1 VSAPLVEIV
10 DDSGVV
16 RAILRRHLEEQGYRV
31 VEAEDGVAAL
41 QCCRAEHPDAV
52 LLDIEMPG
60 MDGYGV
66 LGELKADPEL
76 CDLPVVFLTGRTDT
90 EDVVEG
96 LRLGAH
102 DYLRK
107 PFEVSELIAR
117 VSAAVRV
124 KALQDELRRRNGELD
139 RLSRTDPLTG
149 LGNRRQIE
157 DRIHELASI
166 SRRHDET
173 LAALMFD
180 IDHFKRVNDAHG
192 HAAGDAVLREF
203 GARLRRELRDEDVP
217 GRWGGEEF
225 VVLLPAT
232 NLAGAAAAGERVRAN
247 VATVP
252 FALGNG
258 TTATVTVSCGCAI
271 DDGRD
276 PWDLVRRADLALY
289 AAKEGGRDRVVATG

>member
-1 VSAPLVEIV
+1 MTAPIIEIV
-10 DDSGVV
+10 DDSSVV
-16 RAILRRHLEEQGYRV
+16 RAILRRHLEEHGYLV
-31 VEAEDGVAAL
+31 VEAEDGAAAL
-41 QCCRAEHPDAV
+41 QCCRVEHPDAV

-90 EDVVEG
+90 DDVVEG

-139 RLSRTDPLTG
+139 RLSRTDALTG
-149 LGNRRQIE
+149 LGNRRQVE
-157 DRIHELASI
+157 DRIHDLASL
-166 SRRHDET
+166 SRRHHQT

-203 GARLRRELRDEDVP
+203 GIRLRQELRDEDVP

-232 NLAGAAAAGERVRAN
+232 DLAGAAAAGERVRAS
-247 VATVP
+247 VAAVP

-258 TTATVTVSCGCAI
+258 TTITVTVSCGCAI
-271 DDGRD
+271 NDGCD
-276 PWDLVRRADLALY
+276 PEELVRRADVALY
-289 AAKEGGRDRVVATG
+289 VAKEGGRDRVVATG